1 MGSTH
6 LGMATSCR
14 RASSAPRV
22 TQGGAT
28 VTPGARAPAPS
39 EKAAEPP
46 SAVGGALARAA
57 EAERGERG
65 ESWELCSALLA
76 VGVGWLAWSSQPA
89 PSAHAVL
96 FVALCLAL
104 VAIEHRR
111 AGARF
116 RSAIAA
122 AGVAHGL
129 TAGEAAREAWRQDAA
144 FRAARAAGPGVTGAD
159 AERR

>member
-14 RASSAPRV
+14 GASSALRV
-22 TQGGAT
+22 THGGAT
-28 VTPGARAPAPS
+28 VTPGAGAPAPS

-46 SAVGGALARAA
+46 GAAAGALARAA
-57 EAERGERG
+57 EAERG

-122 AGVAHGL
+122 AGEAHGL
-129 TAGEAAREAWRQDAA
+129 TAGEAAREARRLDAA
-144 FRAARAAGPGVTGAD
+144 FRAARAAGQGAMSAD

>member
-1 MGSTH
+1 MSSTH

-14 RASSAPRV
+14 RASSAPRM

-46 SAVGGALARAA
+46 PAVAGALARAA

-76 VGVGWLAWSSQPA
+76 VGVGWLAWSQPV
-89 PSAHAVL
+89 PSAHGVL
-96 FVALCLAL
+96 FVALCLML
-104 VAIEHRR
+104 VALEHRR

-116 RSAIAA
+116 RSAIAE

-129 TAGEAAREAWRQDAA
+129 TAGEATREAWRLDAD
-144 FRAARAAGPGVTGAD
+144 FRAARAAGQRAMGAD

>member
-14 RASSAPRV
+14 GASSAPRV

-28 VTPGARAPAPS
+28 VTPGAGAPAPS

-46 SAVGGALARAA
+46 GTVARAA
-57 EAERGERG
+57 EAERG

-129 TAGEAAREAWRQDAA
+129 SAGEAAREAWRLDAA
-144 FRAARAAGPGVTGAD
+144 FRAGRAAGQRAMSAD

>member
-14 RASSAPRV
+14 GASSAPRV

-28 VTPGARAPAPS
+28 VTPGAGALAPS

-46 SAVGGALARAA
+46 DAASAALASAA
-57 EAERGERG
+57 EAERG

-129 TAGEAAREAWRQDAA
+129 TAGEAAREAWRLDAA
-144 FRAARAAGPGVTGAD
+144 FRAARAAGQGAMGAD